1 MLRAFRA
8 ERGRLR
14 QSRDIQPGDDAGLR
28 EAIWLDLTEPSE
40 EERGE
45 IQQFFQ
51 TELPETDDVE
61 EIESSARYFVDQNGV
76 HVHSLHLYYAEGRH
90 RTTTVAF
97 LLQRDRL
104 ITLRD
109 TELPD
114 FRLFRMRARQG
125 FLEAGSAEEV
135 LLEIM
140 EQKVENLADTLE
152 DIHRRLEEVSHLVLE
167 DPDAELEDAIDELA
181 KLEDS
186 NGKVRLCLMD
196 TQRALSF
203 TARQVRKKDN
213 LHSDTLEVFRDVD
226 TLLSHTTFLFDKINF
241 LMDAAQG
248 FINIEQNQI
257 IKIFSISAVIFLP
270 PTLVASIYGM
280 NFHVMP
286 ELDWTF
292 GYPMAIGLMIL
303 SGIAPYAY
311 FKRKGWL

>member
-1 MLRAFRA
+1 MLRAFSA
-8 ERGRLR
+8 KNGRLR
-14 QSRDIQPGDDAGLR
+14 QRKDAESSTSLQ
-28 EAIWLDLTEPSE
+28 EALWLDLTEPGE
-40 EERGE
+40 DERAQ
-45 IQQFFQ
+45 IQQFVQ
-51 TELPETDDVE
+51 AELPETDDVE

-76 HVHSLHLYYAEGRH
+76 HVHSLHLYHSEGRH

-97 LLQRDRL
+97 LLQKQRL

-109 TELPD
+109 VELPD

-125 FLEAGSAEEV
+125 FLEVDTADGI

-152 DIHRRLEEVSHLVLE
+152 DVHQRLEEVSHMVLE
-167 DPDAELEDAIDELA
+167 DHDAELEEAIDELA

-196 TQRALSF
+196 SQRALSF
-203 TARQVRKKDN
+203 VARQLRKN
-213 LHSDTLEVFRDVD
+213 PELHDTTLQIFRDVD
-226 TLLSHTTFLFDKINF
+226 TLLQHTTFLFDKINF

-280 NFHVMP
+280 NFEVMP
-286 ELDWTF
+286 EMDWSF

-303 SGIAPYAY
+303 AGIAPYAY